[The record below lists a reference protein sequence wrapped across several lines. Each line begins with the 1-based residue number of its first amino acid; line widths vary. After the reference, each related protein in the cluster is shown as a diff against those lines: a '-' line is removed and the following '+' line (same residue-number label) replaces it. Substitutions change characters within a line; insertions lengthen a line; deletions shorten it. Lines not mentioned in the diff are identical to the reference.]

1 MTVKTKASPSLF
13 CSPLPQFTQA
23 LSDIQIAMKV
33 LDNGK
38 KHGEEVHPI
47 DRHYKGLQCQLT
59 PVEHED
65 KLFGL
70 IEKYV
75 KQTHAKTHNQ
85 YRMEVTDVFE
95 MERCGEKEAFN
106 DVGNR

>member
-1 MTVKTKASPSLF
+1 
-13 CSPLPQFTQA
+13 
-23 LSDIQIAMKV
+23 MKV
-33 LDNGK
+33 LDDGK
-38 KHGEEVHPI
+38 KKQEGEVHPI

-95 MERCGEKEAFN
+95 MERNGEKEAFT
-106 DVGNR
+106 DVGNRYIGYMYLFFCRPFT

>member
-1 MTVKTKASPSLF
+1 M
-13 CSPLPQFTQA
+13 
-23 LSDIQIAMKV
+23 SDIQIAMKV
-33 LDNGK
+33 L
-38 KHGEEVHPI
+38 GEGGAGRKGEDEHPI
-47 DRHYKGLQCQLT
+47 DRHYKGLNCQLAT
-59 PVEHED
+59 IEHED

-85 YRMEVTDVFE
+85 YQMEVTDVFE
-95 MERCGEKEAFN
+95 VARSGEREAFK